1 VRHYDRGLE
10 PDVAA
15 DETSTATGERA
26 LRWQVLAVVAV
37 LVALVAVTKVTSYD
51 TWVHLSLGRWMSEH
65 GTVVRANLLSHTM
78 PERPVV
84 DHQWL
89 FQCGLYQLWRLVGI
103 PGLVVA
109 KALVVGAAFA
119 VVAATALRKGATPTA
134 AVAVALL
141 AAYAARSRFTLRPQV
156 VSFLLLAVYLHT
168 LERWRQTGRWWRL
181 FVLLPVQVL
190 WANVHGS
197 AVVGVALPF
206 AYGLAEALRAALAA
220 TGLKVQPGPRKGA
233 EAVAPLCLSALLFMF
248 SVWTPYGRDVLFEP
262 FLLTR
267 AQVVSGLRPF
277 LLDRSPLP
285 WSELLGGHAFFAV
298 LVLFGLATLV
308 GTLIRK
314 DVTEA
319 GLFAGLLVLAFH
331 SQRFV
336 GLFAIG
342 AAPIVARNVSDA
354 ATAWLKRP
362 RTAVR
367 GGRRAVAQ
375 RVVVA
380 LVVLALMELGW
391 RGLRGEQPTGWQP
404 PRGYLPEQEVA
415 WVQAHAPA
423 GNLFNEWEH
432 GGFIAWRTG
441 RPVFLDSRGLLAYDP
456 ELVRAYVASWTSG
469 EILAELTERYELR
482 VALVAREPL
491 VAQFRASG
499 RWTEVHRGPVC
510 SVFVVTGGE
519 SGAARRARGAAG
531 ATSP

>member
-1 VRHYDRGLE
+1 MD
-10 PDVAA
+10 PD
-15 DETSTATGERA
+15 EKSTATGERA
-26 LRWQVLAVVAV
+26 LRWQVLVLVAV
-37 LVALVAVTKVTSYD
+37 LVALVATTKVTSYD

-84 DHQWL
+84 DHPWL

-119 VVAATALRKGATPTA
+119 VVAATALRKGARPTA
-134 AVAVALL
+134 TVVVALL

-156 VSFLLLAVYLHT
+156 VSFLLLAVYLYA
-168 LERWRQTGRWWRL
+168 LERWRQTGRWRGL
-181 FVLLPVQVL
+181 VVLVPVQVV

-220 TGLKVQPGPRKGA
+220 TGLKVQPGPRKGT
-233 EAVAPLCLSALLFMF
+233 EAVAPLCLSVLLFVC

-262 FLLTR
+262 FLLTH
-267 AQVVSGLRPF
+267 AQAVSGLKPF
-277 LLDRSPLP
+277 LLDRASLP

-298 LVLFGLATLV
+298 LALLGLVTLL

-319 GLFAGLLVLAFH
+319 GLFAGLLVVAFH

-354 ATAWLKRP
+354 AMAWLKRP
-362 RTAVR
+362 RPPVR
-367 GGRRAVAQ
+367 GGRWAVAKP
-375 RVVVA
+375 VAAA
-380 LVVLALMELGW
+380 LVLLALMELGW
-391 RGLRGEQPTGWQP
+391 RGLRGEQPTGWWP
-404 PRGYLPEQEVA
+404 PRDYLPEQEVA
-415 WVQAHAPA
+415 WVQEHAPE

-456 ELVRAYVASWTSG
+456 ELVRAYMASWTSG
-469 EILAELTERYELR
+469 AALAELTERYGLR

-499 RWTEVHRGPVC
+499 RWTEAHRGPVC
-510 SVFVVTGGE
+510 SVFVVAGGNRVRPAVR
-519 SGAARRARGAAG
+519 AAR
-531 ATSP
+531 

>member
-1 VRHYDRGLE
+1 VT
-10 PDVAA
+10 A
-15 DETSTATGERA
+15 DEKSTATGENV
-26 LRWQVLAVVAV
+26 LRWQVLVLVAV

-65 GTVVRANLLSHTM
+65 ERAPRTNLLSHTM

-89 FQCGLYQLWRLVGI
+89 FQWGLYQLWRQVGV

-119 VVAATALRKGATPTA
+119 VVAATALRKGARPTA

-156 VSFLLLAVYLHT
+156 VSFLLLAVYLHA
-168 LERWRQTGRWWRL
+168 LEQWRQTGRWRRL
-181 FVLLPVQVL
+181 VILVPLQVL

-206 AYGLAEALRAALAA
+206 AYGMAEGLRAVLAA
-220 TGLKVQPGPRKGA
+220 TGLKVQPQPRRGVETA
-233 EAVAPLCLSALLFMF
+233 APLCLSVALFAF
-248 SVWTPYGRDVLFEP
+248 SGWTPYGRDVLIEP
-262 FLLTR
+262 FLLTQ
-267 AQVVSGLRPF
+267 AQAMSGLKPF
-277 LLDRSPLP
+277 LLDRAALP
-285 WSELLGGHAFFAV
+285 WSELLGGHVFFAV
-298 LVLFGLATLV
+298 LGFLGLVTLL

-319 GLFAGLLVLAFH
+319 GLFVGLLVVAFH

-342 AAPIVARNVSDA
+342 AAPIVARNAPDLA
-354 ATAWLKRP
+354 MAWLKRP

-367 GGRRAVAQ
+367 GGRWAAAKPVAA
-375 RVVVA
+375 A
-380 LVVLALMELGW
+380 LVLLALMEPGW
-391 RGLRGEQPTGWQP
+391 RGLRGEQPTGWRP
-404 PRGYLPEQEVA
+404 PRDYLPEQEVA
-415 WVQAHAPA
+415 WIQKNAPI

-432 GGFIAWRTG
+432 GGYVAWRTG

-469 EILAELTERYELR
+469 EMLAELTERYELR

-491 VAQFRASG
+491 VAQFRASS
-499 RWTEVHRGPVC
+499 RWTEAHRGPVC
-510 SVFVVTGGE
+510 SVFVSAGGNRARPAVR
-519 SGAARRARGAAG
+519 AAR
-531 ATSP
+531 